1 MIPGVIFVVISNF
14 FGILPAQVI
23 REAFDLVK
31 DNIDLYRLYDGFDRQ
46 DIIYQLFS
54 KSLLFFGL
62 IVLALALLRGIFLF
76 LMRQTLILTSRHIE
90 YDIKNEIYQ
99 HYQNLDFTF
108 YRKNNTGDLMNR
120 ATEDVNQVRNYLGPA
135 IMYAINTLVLSVM
148 IIYAMYNVNATL
160 ATYALIP
167 IPIISI
173 LILFVNKVINRRS
186 ERIQRQLSRLSSFV
200 QETFSGIRVIRTYTR
215 EQDKMDAFKS
225 ESNRYRDISLNLVRV
240 QAVFFPLIIFL
251 IGFSTIVTVY
261 VGGLE
266 VTRGNITAGNI
277 AEFIIY
283 VNQLTFPA
291 MSLAWVT
298 SLIQRAAA
306 SQKRINEFLN
316 THSEIHEGSVTAP
329 LKGDIRVANL
339 SFTYPDTGIK
349 AVDDI
354 SFHIPAGKTMAI
366 IGKTGSGKSTL
377 ANLLLRMF
385 DADRG
390 QIEYDGNNV
399 KSLKMKSLR
408 EQIGFVPQSV
418 FLFSDTIARNVAF
431 GLDNV
436 DMTVVEQATKDA
448 VVYDNII
455 GFEEGFQTH
464 IGERGITLSGGQ
476 KQRLSIARAL
486 VKDPNIL
493 MFDDCLSAV
502 DTATE
507 ERILRNLGRI
517 MEGRTSIIIAHRIST
532 IKNADHII
540 VLDQGRVI
548 EEGTHQELLALGGE
562 YASLNK
568 KQLLES

>member
-160 ATYALIP
+160 ATYSLIP

-316 THSEIHEGSVTAP
+316 THSEIHEGSVTTP
-329 LKGDIRVANL
+329 LEGDIRVTNL

-448 VVYDNII
+448 VVYDNIV

-562 YASLNK
+562 YASLNE